1 MADPNESIDSLINR
15 WGGDTNRPLYG
26 EVKPDKRNLFQKA
39 QDNTRN
45 WFVDRKKKR
54 EDYKKFVE
62 KTNTNTKT
70 KSEATKPPIKIQRT
84 SARSGANEKLP
95 PNLRY
100 PYSTIDGTQDFI
112 KFSIF
117 NYKRSGV
124 VTRGSTV
131 GEEQEKLKADALGSI
146 ILPIPAQLT
155 DSNSANWKSGNM
167 NFLQEQGL
175 GAANNFMSGNATG
188 AGKNI
193 NEVVA
198 SISQSPLV
206 KDYFATQALN
216 SLGGNMSMESVM
228 ARSSGQIINP
238 NMELLFSGPNL
249 RQFSF
254 QFKFTPRYQK
264 EAETI
269 RTIMKAFKRNMA
281 PKGAGGTMLKTPNIF
296 EIQYI
301 GKARQYLN
309 RIKMCAL
316 QNVGINFTGDGTFAT
331 YQDGSPISSMMTL
344 QFQELTPIYNEDYE
358 GYDSI
363 NDGVGY

>member
-1 MADPNESIDSLINR
+1 MALNYSYDQQGNVKGIR
-15 WGGDTNRPLYG
+15 WGKGPNYEAG
-26 EVKPDKRNLFQKA
+26 QKKL
-39 QDNTRN
+39 QDNNEKARKIDKK
-45 WFVDRKKKR
+45 VDKAP
-54 EDYKKFVE
+54 
-62 KTNTNTKT
+62 
-70 KSEATKPPIKIQRT
+70 KSEVTKPPFKQKGKR
-84 SARSGANEKLP
+84 GANEKLP

-100 PYSTIDGTQDFI
+100 PYSTIDDTQDFI

-117 NYKRSGV
+117 TYKRNKNKEGGSNNATL
-124 VTRGSTV
+124 VTRDESN
-131 GEEQEKLKADALGSI
+131 LKADSLGSI

-167 NFLQEQGL
+167 NFAQEAGLNAARQGM
-175 GAANNFMSGNATG
+175 GGDAKGVGETVNQIVSDFKATP
-188 AGKNI
+188 I
-193 NEVVA
+193 
-198 SISQSPLV
+198 I

-228 ARSSGQIINP
+228 ARSSGQVINP

-331 YQDGSPISSMMTL
+331 YKDGSPISSMMTL
-344 QFQELTPIYNEDYE
+344 QFQELTPVYNEDYA
-358 GYDSI
+358 GYNDNS
-363 NDGVGY
+363 DGVGY

>member
-1 MADPNESIDSLINR
+1 MGKKKPNDAWNKKYTVDPNKEQM
-15 WGGDTNRPLYG
+15 GKQ
-26 EVKPDKRNLFQKA
+26 KPNPDAWDK
-39 QDNTRN
+39 TYT
-45 WFVDRKKKR
+45 VDPNKR
-54 EDYKKFVE
+54 QMGRSAAKRRQEAA
-62 KTNTNTKT
+62 
-70 KSEATKPPIKIQRT
+70 KSEATKPPFKGK
-84 SARSGANEKLP
+84 AGRSGANEKLP

-100 PYSTIDGTQDFI
+100 PYSTIDDTQDFI

-117 NYKRSGV
+117 TYKRDGM

-131 GEEQEKLKADALGSI
+131 GEEQEKLKADSLGSI

-167 NFLQEQGL
+167 NFMQEQGL
-175 GAANNFMSGNATG
+175 GAAKDLMGGDAEGAGRRINDVISGATG
-188 AGKNI
+188 G
-193 NEVVA
+193 
-198 SISQSPLV
+198 LV

-216 SLGGNMSMESVM
+216 SLGGNMSLEAVM

-254 QFKFTPRYQK
+254 QFKFTPRFQR
-264 EAETI
+264 EAQTI

-316 QNVGINFTGDGTFAT
+316 QNVGINFTGDGTFVT
-331 YQDGSPISSMMTL
+331 YKDGSPISSMMTL
-344 QFQELTPIYNEDYE
+344 QFQELTPVYNEDYA
-358 GYDSI
+358 GYDDNS
-363 NDGVGY
+363 DGVGY

>member
-1 MADPNESIDSLINR
+1 MALNYSYDQQGNVKGIR
-15 WGGDTNRPLYG
+15 WGKGPNYEAG
-26 EVKPDKRNLFQKA
+26 QKKL
-39 QDNTRN
+39 QDNNEKARKIDKK
-45 WFVDRKKKR
+45 VDKAP
-54 EDYKKFVE
+54 
-62 KTNTNTKT
+62 
-70 KSEATKPPIKIQRT
+70 KSEVTKPPFKLKKT
-84 SARSGANEKLP
+84 KGKSGANEKLP

-100 PYSTIDGTQDFI
+100 PYSTIDDTQDFI

-117 NYKRSGV
+117 TYKRNKNKEGGSNNTTL
-124 VTRGSTV
+124 VTRDESN
-131 GEEQEKLKADALGSI
+131 LKADSLGSI

-281 PKGAGGTMLKTPNIF
+281 PKGAGGDMLKTPNIF

-331 YQDGSPISSMMTL
+331 YQDGSPISSTMTL
-344 QFQELTPIYNEDYE
+344 QFQELTPIYNEDYSA
-358 GYDSI
+358 YDDNS
-363 NDGVGY
+363 DGVGY

>member
-1 MADPNESIDSLINR
+1 MAQVPIKNKRGRITGYRDSETGATTKKETKYISDPNNTYKPPKSR
-15 WGGDTNRPLYG
+15 GGQGNTG
-26 EVKPDKRNLFQKA
+26 GVKAVKEKA
-39 QDNTRN
+39 A
-45 WFVDRKKKR
+45 
-54 EDYKKFVE
+54 
-62 KTNTNTKT
+62 
-70 KSEATKPPIKIQRT
+70 KSEVTKPPFKEKAGR
-84 SARSGANEKLP
+84 RGANEKLP

-100 PYSTIDGTQDFI
+100 PYSTIDDTQDFI

-117 NYKRSGV
+117 TYKRDGM

-131 GEEQEKLKADALGSI
+131 GEEQEKLKADSLGSI

-167 NFLQEQGL
+167 NFAQEAGLNAARQGM
-175 GAANNFMSGNATG
+175 GGDMEGVGKTINQIVSDFKATPII
-188 AGKNI
+188 K
-193 NEVVA
+193 E
-198 SISQSPLV
+198 
-206 KDYFATQALN
+206 YFATQALN

-228 ARSSGQIINP
+228 ARSTGQVINP

-254 QFKFTPRYQK
+254 QFKFTPRFKK
-264 EAETI
+264 EAESV

-281 PKGAGGTMLKTPNIF
+281 PKGAGGSMLKTPNIF

-344 QFQELTPIYNEDYE
+344 QFQELTPIYNEDY
-358 GYDSI
+358 GAYNDNS
-363 NDGVGY
+363 DGVGY

>member
-1 MADPNESIDSLINR
+1 MSSRAARIQEERKRQREDANANKASN
-15 WGGDTNRPLYG
+15 
-26 EVKPDKRNLFQKA
+26 PDKYIKKTPYKSPKSRGGQGNTGGVKA
-39 QDNTRN
+39 
-45 WFVDRKKKR
+45 VK
-54 EDYKKFVE
+54 E
-62 KTNTNTKT
+62 KAA
-70 KSEATKPPIKIQRT
+70 KSEAIEPPFKFKRT

-100 PYSTIDGTQDFI
+100 PYSTIDDTQDFI

-167 NFLQEQGL
+167 NFLQESGLQGAGNL
-175 GAANNFMSGNATG
+175 MSGNLAG
-188 AGKNI
+188 AGGEI
-193 NEVVA
+193 NKAVDQ
-198 SISQSPLV
+198 I
-206 KDYFATQALN
+206 KDSGLMKEYFAVQALN
-216 SLGGNMSMESVM
+216 SLGGNMSVESVL
-228 ARSSGQIINP
+228 ARSQGQVINP

-254 QFKFTPRYQK
+254 QFKFTPRFQK
-264 EAETI
+264 EAEGV

-316 QNVGINFTGDGTFAT
+316 QNVAINFTGDGTFTT
-331 YQDGSPISSMMTL
+331 YKDGSPISSMMTL
-344 QFQELTPIYNEDYE
+344 QFQELTPVYNEDY
-358 GYDSI
+358 GSYDDNS
-363 NDGVGY
+363 DGVGY